1 MAKGVRAAT
10 GRARVGLWFGLLLL
24 FVPIFYP
31 LLYFKRYSPFA
42 RVGWGVW
49 LGLIVFV
56 KIMGLSEPIIDIK
69 SIEEELEQGERNAS
83 SRETFI
89 TQREAPPLIAY
100 LRRLE
105 GGFLGIYVD
114 AFEEEGRTLRVR
126 FKRQDGYFDSEKSI
140 ALNSVGAAFSLLYG
154 RDYDTVTLDFDYRGS
169 PLRVSVQRA
178 EFNHFF
184 GLGEAEMRALAED
197 RDKFEASR
205 LKNIPEAEQE
215 AFFQEFA
222 RYR

>member
-10 GRARVGLWFGLLLL
+10 GRARVGPWFGLLL
-24 FVPIFYP
+24 FFAPIFYP

-42 RVGWGVW
+42 RVGWGLW

-56 KIMGLSEPIIDIK
+56 KIMGWNEPIIDIK
-69 SIEEELEQGERNAS
+69 SIQEELEQGERNAS
-83 SRETFI
+83 SREPFI
-89 TQREAPPLIAY
+89 TQREAPPLRVY

-105 GGFLGIYVD
+105 GGFLGLYVD
-114 AFEEEGRTLRVR
+114 DFEEEGRTIRVR
-126 FKRQDGYFDSEKSI
+126 FKRKDGYFDSEKSI
-140 ALNSVGAAFSLLYG
+140 ALNSVGAAFSLMYG
-154 RDYDTVTLDFDYRGS
+154 RDYDKVMLDFDYRGS
-169 PLRVSVQRA
+169 PLRVSVQRS

-197 RDKFEASR
+197 RAKFEASR